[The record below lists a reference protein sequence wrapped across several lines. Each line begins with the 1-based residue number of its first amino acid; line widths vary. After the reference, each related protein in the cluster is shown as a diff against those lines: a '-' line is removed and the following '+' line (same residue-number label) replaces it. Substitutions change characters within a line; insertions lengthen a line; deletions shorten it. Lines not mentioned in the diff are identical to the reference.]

1 MNNSKNSKALTI
13 ANALV
18 RQGVSSVGQPLRHFV
33 PPPPLGKTR
42 SEAMRRAWRT
52 VKQRVIHTNTA
63 GVTRGNRQTLL
74 YRLTRYSADLISVTL
89 RREPENAADKN
100 AVQVIAAV
108 KGKGS
113 AVMGYLNRQLAE
125 AIAPKQS
132 VAGRS
137 STRAS
142 RYSPSSRQL
151 PEARRRSSIT
161 GST

>member
-18 RQGVSSVGQPLRHFV
+18 RQGVS
-33 PPPPLGKTR
+33 R

-52 VKQRVIHTNTA
+52 VKQRVIHTKTA

-89 RREPENAADKN
+89 RKEPENAADKN

-125 AIAPKQS
+125 AIAPLLDKGKQVLARFEEVTGGAEHYLNYGLNVGIS
-132 VAGRS
+132 VGKGGERLA
-137 STRAS
+137 
-142 RYSPSSRQL
+142 
-151 PEARRRSSIT
+151 
-161 GST
+161 